1 MVFVVLF
8 ISFCA
13 RNQLLDCDE
22 FEELV
27 RPDLIQPGRTE
38 LIYR

>member
-1 MVFVVLF
+1 MVFVVIF

-22 FEELV
+22 FEEVV
-27 RPDLIQPGRTE
+27 RPDSIQPGRMD
-38 LIYR
+38 